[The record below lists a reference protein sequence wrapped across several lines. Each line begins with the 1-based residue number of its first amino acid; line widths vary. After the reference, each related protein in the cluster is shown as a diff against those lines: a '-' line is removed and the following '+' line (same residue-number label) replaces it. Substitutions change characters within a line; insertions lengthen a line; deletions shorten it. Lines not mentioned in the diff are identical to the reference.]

1 MKDKSF
7 YIVIASIILS
17 VAIISAAWIYSVGLA
32 NLPQSD
38 LSQNNFPAKTV
49 SDTKNSNSCGI

>member
-32 NLPQSD
+32 NSP
-38 LSQNNFPAKTV
+38 QNNFPVNAVQNTAPNT
-49 SDTKNSNSCGI
+49 SNSNSCGI